1 VRSLSALIGLS
12 TASGSAS
19 SIRGM
24 GGGCVESDR
33 PLSSRSLM
41 VSPSESDLSL
51 AAGEIP
57 RHLPRHTWLLSGG
70 WGGFVVMLVSVAASS
85 AITAWLWPL
94 VRPFPTPLFL
104 AAVMISAWTGGAGP
118 GLVATAL
125 STLVLAHLG
134 TRSPDADGPWYVQVA
149 HLVAF
154 VLVATLITGLNTV
167 RRRAQDAAA
176 HSERFLQSTIDSLSV
191 QIALINGQGVIVAA
205 NAAWHRFFE
214 TGGERMTPGAV
225 GTNYLDVWR
234 SGDGEAAS
242 AIEVGMREVLG
253 AEHREFF
260 GEFPQWGRGERRW
273 FAVRLTRFQ
282 GGGPKRVV
290 GVHEDLT
297 ERRRADEAERRE
309 EALRS
314 VARLASAA
322 GHEINNPLA
331 IIMGNVEIIAQ
342 QVAGEASD
350 RIRPTLDAVD
360 RIRVIVQR
368 MTRITDLKLYE
379 QSPRLPEML
388 DLLGSSGDLTEDR
401 ELAPPAPQCSG
412 RPGELALPLDPPP
425 GDR

>member
-1 VRSLSALIGLS
+1 
-12 TASGSAS
+12 
-19 SIRGM
+19 
-24 GGGCVESDR
+24 
-33 PLSSRSLM
+33 M
-41 VSPSESDLSL
+41 VSPSEPDRSL
-51 AAGEIP
+51 AGAAIP
-57 RHLPRHTWLLSGG
+57 WHTWLLSGG
-70 WGGFVVMLVSVAASS
+70 WGGFVVMVFSVAAAS

-125 STLVLAHLG
+125 STLALAHLG
-134 TRSPDADGPWYVQVA
+134 TRQPATDGPWYVQVA

-214 TGGERMTPGAV
+214 TGERMTPGAV

-253 AEHREFF
+253 GEPREFF
-260 GEFPQWGRGERRW
+260 GEFLQQGRGERRW
-273 FAVRLTRFQ
+273 FAVRLTRLH

-290 GVHEDLT
+290 GVHQDLT

-342 QVAGEASD
+342 QVTGEASD

-388 DLLGSSGDLTEDR
+388 DLLGSSGDPREGR
-401 ELAPPAPQCSG
+401 ELSAVEG